1 MEVASELSPLSGTEN
16 QGRIKE
22 RSSYYPQE
30 PSKRP
35 QTRGQKV
42 RSCLGHNA
50 LTILTVSGVVG
61 GVVLG
66 IILRSTREKWTPR
79 EIMYINYFGDLFLR
93 MLKSLILPL
102 IISSLVSAI
111 GSLDLSLSGRIGARA
126 IGYYMA
132 TTICAVILGI
142 ILVMTIQPG
151 VGSSAQESKK
161 PAQNVSTI
169 DTLMDLVRNMV
180 PPNLVQAC
188 IAQHR
193 TEPKLPENSS
203 VPMDEWELEEKVVS
217 GSNILGLVVFAT
229 VLGITLGK
237 MGPKAKPLLN
247 FFDSL
252 SGAMMLITNY
262 VIWLSPL
269 GVLSLVASKI
279 TEMKSLEEIVGQL
292 GMYFLTVLVALLIH
306 GFLVLPGM
314 YFLLTKK
321 NPYVYISHMA
331 EALVTAFGTSSSSAT
346 LPLAISCLEEKNG
359 IDPRVSRFVMPIGAT
374 VNMDGTALYE
384 AVAAIFIAQVRK
396 VALSFG
402 QLVAISITATAAS
415 IGAAGIPQAGLVTMV
430 MVLDTVRLPA
440 NDVFLIIAVDW
451 LLDRCRTTVN
461 VIGDSL
467 GAGIVQ
473 HLSRNEL
480 AALPHTTQQTQNGA
494 DPRDYVDMSWDVR

>member
-16 QGRIKE
+16 QGKIKE

-35 QTRGQKV
+35 RTAGQKV
-42 RSCLGHNA
+42 RACLSHNA
-50 LTILTVSGVVG
+50 LTILTMSGVIG

-66 IILRSTREKWTPR
+66 IILRNSRTDKWTPR
-79 EIMYINYFGDLFLR
+79 EIMYINYLGDLFLR

-126 IGYYMA
+126 IGYYMV
-132 TTICAVILGI
+132 TTICAVILGM
-142 ILVMTIQPG
+142 ILVVSIQPG
-151 VGSSAQESKK
+151 VGSSAAETTK
-161 PAQNVSTI
+161 PAQNVSTV
-169 DTLMDLVRNMV
+169 DTLMDLVRNMF
-180 PPNLVQAC
+180 PPNIVQAC

-193 TEPKLPENSS
+193 TETEPPEGNYSIPMEEWKLT
-203 VPMDEWELEEKVVS
+203 EKLVS

-229 VLGITLGK
+229 VMGITLSK
-237 MGPKAKPLLN
+237 MGPPAKPLLS
-247 FFDSL
+247 FFESL
-252 SGAMMLITNY
+252 SGAMMLITNW
-262 VIWLSPL
+262 VIWLSPI
-269 GVLSLVASKI
+269 GVLSLVAAKI
-279 TEMKSLEEIVGQL
+279 TEMKSLDEVVGQL
-292 GMYFLTVLVALLIH
+292 GMYFLTVVIALLIH
-306 GFLVLPGM
+306 GLLVLPGM

-321 NPYVYISHMA
+321 NPYAYISNMA
-331 EALVTAFGTSSSSAT
+331 QALVTAFGTSSSSAT
-346 LPLAISCLEEKNG
+346 LPIAIACLEDRNG
-359 IDPRVSRFVMPIGAT
+359 IDPRVTRFVMPIGAT

-384 AVAAIFIAQVRK
+384 AVAAIFISQVRK
-396 VALSFG
+396 MSLSFG
-402 QLVAISITATAAS
+402 ELIAVSITATAAS

-451 LLDRCRTTVN
+451 LLDRCRTTIN

-480 AALPHTTQQTQNGA
+480 AALPQHSTQQAQNGA
-494 DPRDYVDMSWDVR
+494 DCHATTSI